1 MPHLAPHTAALQ
13 TSCFVP
19 KKRQALPDRAGYFYG
34 HMQALDE
41 LVARWR
47 KNPDSESTLALCAHL
62 GRTPQSEL
70 MREVGNTAEAWHRE
84 NASVM
89 LSVGRMY
96 LDAGLLAEAQAAF
109 VQAGKLGP
117 SDSAPYRYLGEV
129 LLRRGDAVRGEKAL
143 ARAIKLGS
151 ADAETRLWH
160 ERAVLYSGLQQRKGL
175 SAVAEQVARVLPR
188 EASIPAPTLSPFDEL
203 SLEDSAPMVAPAPA
217 APRAARRSR
226 PPAGPARPTGPR
238 RSSPPATARRRPS
251 QPPAEAA
258 REPPKSV
265 PQETLMMGR
274 SPVPPPGMQPPEQPP
289 PSPFFPSE
297 SHAPKARVSQ
307 PLGTKLPNL
316 LPKGLPGRK
325 LASTAKNPVAEP
337 PKRFF
342 PESVP
347 PPPELAAQPAPANPS
362 RAGRAKG
369 GSGALSPA
377 SNLSAAE
384 VTLRDLDP
392 ASEAT
397 ETETRAVLPSPLPVP
412 LRTRVERS
420 AAAGE
425 DDAHPSPESV
435 LRALAQVGLY
445 EAKGGVVP
453 AWEAPVPPAPKRVWV
468 MAAAVAVAA
477 GVGLGGYRYATAV
490 QQDRLARAQA
500 ISAQLATELDSGSS
514 SALAASEAEFQ
525 RLFELDSRGQDAALL
540 WLKNRALH
548 TLIADEPVP
557 GIESALE
564 RARAVGVDE
573 PRLVFGR
580 IASAI
585 ATGDLPGAAQIVTL
599 WDPRAKGDAMYQL
612 FVGAMFERAGNSQ
625 ALERFQSAAAL
636 QPDLKLAHLLAARLA
651 LLQLGPEKAKP
662 TLELASAHLGPGPAE
677 QVLRAL
683 AWASA
688 PPGAAAAPELPN
700 ADALRELP
708 PFVRSTA
715 SAVEAVRA
723 HREGHPEQVD
733 AAFQRALGPATEPV
747 LAAWIGYQALDAGD
761 VAIARSAAIKAM
773 ELSAVHEDSQA
784 LAARIALADG
794 RLIEARDAAR
804 GLDPKSTDALLIE
817 VVSAYENLQGAD
829 TARLVGSLPSDAS
842 SNATLRALR
851 ESGKVMLGQL
861 RGKADLTKQLGS
873 DAQVWGPLV
882 ALDLALDN
890 GQLDVAEQ
898 LLQAHQKSA
907 DEPSYAAR
915 AVRLLRYQG
924 QADAALER
932 VKPLLDAKAVTPR
945 GSAEAVL
952 AFLEAGRA
960 AAAASTANQLGD
972 NAGAL
977 APWLSGLVEAAQG
990 RAKVAAKQLAQLPLP
1005 SKSEPLLVQTVALRS
1020 LVAARDRRARAYQSE
1035 LSRRFPN
1042 HPELKLAT
1050 R

>member
-1 MPHLAPHTAALQ
+1 M
-13 TSCFVP
+13 P

-62 GRTPQSEL
+62 GRSQQSEL

-96 LDAGLLAEAQAAF
+96 LDAGLLAEAQASF

-129 LLRRGDAVRGEKAL
+129 LLRRGDAARGEKAL

-151 ADAETRLWH
+151 TGADTRLWH
-160 ERAVLYSGLQQRKGL
+160 ERAVLYTGLQQRKGL
-175 SAVAEQVARVLPR
+175 AAVAEQVARVVPR
-188 EASIPAPTLSPFDEL
+188 VASIPAPTLSPFEEL
-203 SLEDSAPMVAPAPA
+203 SLEDSAPGSDPAP

-226 PPAGPARPTGPR
+226 PPVGPARPTGPR
-238 RSSPPATARRRPS
+238 RSSPPG
-251 QPPAEAA
+251 AA
-258 REPPKSV
+258 RGRPLQPSAALSPDPAKSA
-265 PQETLMMGR
+265 PLETLMMGR
-274 SPVPPPGMQPPEQPP
+274 SPVPVPDLQPPQAP
-289 PSPFFPSE
+289 PSPFFLAD
-297 SHAPKARVSQ
+297 SHAPQARSRQ

-316 LPKGLPGRK
+316 LPKDPPGRK
-325 LASTAKNPVAEP
+325 LAATARNPVIEP
-337 PKRFF
+337 PQRFF

-347 PPPELAAQPAPANPS
+347 PPPQPDALQAVPPS
-362 RAGRAKG
+362 PFQGGRQWVG
-369 GSGALSPA
+369 PGALSR
-377 SNLSAAE
+377 SSVSQLSAPE
-384 VTLRDLDP
+384 VTVPDFDP

-397 ETETRAVLPSPLPVP
+397 QAETHALPSPLPVP

-420 AAAGE
+420 ARARGE
-425 DDAHPSPESV
+425 EDEAHPSPDEV

-445 EAKGGVVP
+445 EVKGGVVP
-453 AWEAPVPPAPKRVWV
+453 AWEAPVPPAAKRVWV
-468 MAAAVAVAA
+468 IAAAVVVAA
-477 GVGLGGYRYATAV
+477 GVGLGGYGYATAL

-500 ISAQLATELDSGSS
+500 ISAHLATELDSGSN
-514 SALAASEAEFQ
+514 SALAATEAEFQ
-525 RLFELDSRGQDAALL
+525 QLFELDSRGRDAAFL

-548 TLIADEPVP
+548 TLIGDEPVP
-557 GIESALE
+557 GLESALE
-564 RARAVGVDE
+564 RARSVGVAE

-580 IASAI
+580 IASALGS
-585 ATGDLPGAAQIVTL
+585 GDLPGAAQIVTL
-599 WDPRAKGDAMYQL
+599 WDPLAKGDALYQL

-625 ALERFQSAAAL
+625 ALERFQNAVAL
-636 QPDLKLAHLLAARLA
+636 QPDLKLAHLMAARLA

-662 TLELASAHLGPGPAE
+662 TLELASAHLGPGPAD

-688 PPGAAAAPELPN
+688 PVSAAAVPALP
-700 ADALRELP
+700 AAEALRELP
-708 PFVRSTA
+708 PFMRSVA

-723 HREGHPEQVD
+723 HREGHPELVN

-747 LAAWIGYQALDAGD
+747 LAAWIGYQALAAGD
-761 VAIARSAAIKAM
+761 LPIARSAAIKAM

-794 RLIEARDAAR
+794 RWIEARDAAR
-804 GLDPKSTDALLIE
+804 GLDPKSAEALLIE
-817 VVSAYENLQGAD
+817 VVSAYENLQCAD
-829 TARLVGSLPSDAS
+829 TARLAASLPSDAG
-842 SNATLRALR
+842 SNTTLRALR
-851 ESGKVMLGQL
+851 ESSKVMLGQL
-861 RGKADLTKQLGS
+861 RAKPAELARQLGH

-882 ALDLALDN
+882 ALDLALDS
-890 GQLDVAEQ
+890 GQLELAEQ

-907 DEPSYAAR
+907 DQSSYAAR
-915 AVRLLRYQG
+915 AVRLHRYQG
-924 QADAALER
+924 QGEAALER
-932 VKPLLDAKAVTPR
+932 VKFLLDARAVTPR

-952 AFLEAGRA
+952 AFVDAGRA
-960 AAAASTANQLGD
+960 AAAASAASQLGD

-977 APWLSGLVEAAQG
+977 TPWLSALVEAAQG

-1005 SKSEPLLVQTVALRS
+1005 TKSEPVLVQMVALRS
-1020 LVAARDRRARAYQSE
+1020 LAAVKDRRVKAYQSE

-1042 HPELKLAT
+1042 HPEIKLAT

>member
-1 MPHLAPHTAALQ
+1 
-13 TSCFVP
+13 
-19 KKRQALPDRAGYFYG
+19 
-34 HMQALDE
+34 MQALDE

-62 GRTPQSEL
+62 GRSPEEEL
-70 MREVGNTAEAWHRE
+70 MREVGNTAEAWHRG

-96 LDAGLLAEAQAAF
+96 LDTGLLAEAQAAF

-151 ADAETRLWH
+151 TDADTRLWH

-175 SAVAEQVARVLPR
+175 GAVAEQVARVVPR
-188 EASIPAPTLSPFDEL
+188 EVSIPAPALSPFEEG
-203 SLEDSAPMVAPAPA
+203 SLEDSAPLIAPAPA

-238 RSSPPATARRRPS
+238 RSSAPGAGRRRPS
-251 QPPAEAA
+251 QPPAGMPP
-258 REPPKSV
+258 EPPKSA
-265 PQETLMMGR
+265 PLETLMMGR
-274 SPVPPPGMQPPEQPP
+274 SPVPSPGRQAIEQPL
-289 PSPFFPSE
+289 SPFFPGE
-297 SHAPKARVSQ
+297 SPAPQARVSQ

-316 LPKGLPGRK
+316 LPKELPGRK
-325 LASTAKNPVAEP
+325 LATTVKNPVLEA

-342 PESVP
+342 PESLP
-347 PPPELAAQPAPANPS
+347 PPPELQAPPTHAL

-369 GSGALSPA
+369 GSSALSA
-377 SNLSAAE
+377 VSNFSSPE
-384 VTLRDLDP
+384 VTLHDLEP

-397 ETETRAVLPSPLPVP
+397 ETEARAELPSP

-420 AAAGE
+420 TDVRE
-425 DDAHPSPESV
+425 DESHPSPDVV

-468 MAAAVAVAA
+468 MAAAVVVAA
-477 GVGLGGYRYATAV
+477 GVGLGGYRYATAL
-490 QQDRLARAQA
+490 QQERLAQAQA
-500 ISAQLATELDSGSS
+500 IGARLATELDSGSS
-514 SALAASEAEFQ
+514 SALAATEAEFQ
-525 RLFELDSRGQDAALL
+525 RLFELDSRSRDGALL

-564 RARAVGVDE
+564 RARAVGVEE

-585 ATGDLPGAAQIVTL
+585 AAGDLPGAAQIVTL
-599 WDPRAKGDAMYQL
+599 WDQRAKGDALYQL

-625 ALERFQSAAAL
+625 ALERFQSAVAL
-636 QPDLKLAHLLAARLA
+636 QPDLKLAHLMAARLA
-651 LLQLGPEKAKP
+651 LLQLGPERAKP
-662 TLELASAHLGPGPAE
+662 TLDLASAHLGPGPAD

-688 PPGAAAAPELPN
+688 PAGATSAPELPN

-747 LAAWIGYQALDAGD
+747 LAAWIGYQALAAGD
-761 VAIARSAAIKAM
+761 VPIARSAAIKAM
-773 ELSAVHEDSQA
+773 ELSALHEDSQA

-794 RLIEARDAAR
+794 RWIEARDAAR
-804 GLDPKSTDALLIE
+804 GLDPKSVDALLIE
-817 VVSAYENLQGAD
+817 VVSAYENLQSAD

-842 SNATLRALR
+842 SNTTLRALR
-851 ESGKVMLGQL
+851 ESAKVMLGQL

-882 ALDLALDN
+882 ALDLALDS

-898 LLQAHQKSA
+898 ILQAHQKSA
-907 DEPSYAAR
+907 DQPSYAAR
-915 AVRLLRYQG
+915 AVRLRRYQG
-924 QADAALER
+924 QADAALECA
-932 VKPLLDAKAVTPR
+932 KPLLDAKAVTPR

-952 AFLEAGRA
+952 AFVDAGRA
-960 AAAASTANQLGD
+960 AAAASTLSQVGD
-972 NAGAL
+972 HAGAL
-977 APWLSGLVEAAQG
+977 TPWLSALVEAAQG
-990 RAKVAAKQLAQLPLP
+990 RAKVAAKQLTHLALPG
-1005 SKSEPLLVQTVALRS
+1005 KSEPLLVQTVALRS
-1020 LVAARDRRARAYQSE
+1020 LVAAKDRRAKMYQSE
-1035 LSRRFPN
+1035 LARRFAN
-1042 HPELKLAT
+1042 HPEIKRAL